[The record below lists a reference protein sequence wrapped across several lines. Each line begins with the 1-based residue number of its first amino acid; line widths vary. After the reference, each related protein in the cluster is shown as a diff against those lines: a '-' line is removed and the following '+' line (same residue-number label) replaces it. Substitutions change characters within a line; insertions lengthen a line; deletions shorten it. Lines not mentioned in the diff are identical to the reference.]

1 MLDVTGDERPILV
14 TGSTGFIG
22 LEVCR
27 LLSSA
32 GIATR
37 AMFRRRHRAALLAP
51 LDVNPVCA
59 NLTEPQSLRRA
70 VDGCRAVI
78 HLAGRATF
86 EPYDRLAPT
95 LVQGTESLATVA
107 SSAGVDRLVFGSS
120 TFVHGPEDGTTVS
133 GSSTTNPLLD
143 YGRAK
148 VDAETILH
156 DGSIDSVA
164 IRLPHVYGWNDL
176 LFGILRSG
184 YLPFPATF
192 DTRFPRL
199 QVTDAARS
207 LIAAVDVQAND
218 PVDVADD
225 LSATWRHFFDVLTTY
240 LPTARIIPLPAAAVR
255 TGLQMI
261 EKLPVRKP
269 SMLTSDT
276 VRGWNQDLSI
286 EPGSLGALGLTPRF
300 ATIETGIP
308 AVLDSALPYRWRH
321 PIFDRR
327 AA

>member
-1 MLDVTGDERPILV
+1 MTGDQRPILV

-32 GIATR
+32 GIPTR

-51 LDVNPVCA
+51 LDVDPVCA
-59 NLTEPQSLRRA
+59 NLTEPDSLRRA
-70 VDGCRAVI
+70 AEGCRAVI

-95 LVQGTESLATVA
+95 LVHGTESLVTAAT
-107 SSAGVDRLVFGSS
+107 SAGVNQFVFGSS

-133 GSSTTNPLLD
+133 GKSTTNPLLD

-148 VDAETILH
+148 IDAEAILT
-156 DGSIDSVA
+156 DATIDSIAV
-164 IRLPHVYGWNDL
+164 RLPHVYGWNDL
-176 LFGILRSG
+176 LFGVLRSG
-184 YLPFPATF
+184 YLPFPA
-192 DTRFPRL
+192 DLDARFPHL
-199 QVTDAARS
+199 HVTDAARA
-207 LIAAVDVQAND
+207 LIAAVDVAIGD

-225 LSATWRHFFDVLTTY
+225 LSTTWRHFFEVINTY
-240 LPTARIIPLPAAAVR
+240 LPTARIIPLPAAPVR
-255 TGLQMI
+255 IGLQLI

-269 SMLTSDT
+269 SMLASDT
-276 VRGWNQDLSI
+276 IRGWNQNLVID
-286 EPGSLGALGLTPRF
+286 PGSLEALGLTPQF

-308 AVLDSALPYRWRH
+308 DVLDSALPYRWRH
-321 PIFDRR
+321 PVFDRR
-327 AA
+327 GA